1 MYRRF
6 CLRWEEQE
14 QFFSS
19 LSYQC
24 LPCFRVRHSF
34 QKMSL
39 RSEEAGNSASAEPVP
54 AVPPPEPTLA
64 SVLQCMVTLQRQH
77 NQLAEAVQRLAPP
90 SQSTLPAGTQA
101 SISPAATPMDQT
113 NSPSDAGIGGSPSS
127 CPPVTFSG
135 VPSSSGSGSGELCGN
150 VYSTWIVC
158 ILCILS

>member
-1 MYRRF
+1 
-6 CLRWEEQE
+6 
-14 QFFSS
+14 
-19 LSYQC
+19 
-24 LPCFRVRHSF
+24 
-34 QKMSL
+34 MSL

-113 NSPSDAGIGGSPSS
+113 SSPSDAGIGGSPSF

-135 VPSSSGSGSGELCGN
+135 VPPSSGSGSGELCGN
-150 VYSTWIVC
+150 VYSTCIVC
-158 ILCILS
+158 ICILS